1 MEMAEQRVEV
11 RGTSSDAGH
20 LFMDQV
26 HLACCCCCQLLP
38 PSCRVS
44 LLVLWALDSVMA
56 MEKLTCCRLCR
67 LLCDAMQL
75 EQWNIYEHHLLLPLM
90 TTIYGIFRP
99 LPSRTDTSSP
109 ISVKW
114 NELFHHEL
122 FLFFCF
128 FFEILH
134 WHLPLNWSQAKQNI
148 YLHMYEQIVI

>member
-1 MEMAEQRVEV
+1 MEMTEQRAEV

-26 HLACCCCCQLLP
+26 HLACCCQLP
-38 PSCRVS
+38 PSCRLS
-44 LLVLWALDSVMA
+44 WLVLRALDSVMA
-56 MEKLTCCRLCR
+56 MEKLTWCRLCR

-99 LPSRTDTSSP
+99 IPSRTQVPRSLRSEMNFSTMNS
-109 ISVKW
+109 IC
-114 NELFHHEL
+114 
-122 FLFFCF
+122 FLTKF
-128 FFEILH
+128 LH